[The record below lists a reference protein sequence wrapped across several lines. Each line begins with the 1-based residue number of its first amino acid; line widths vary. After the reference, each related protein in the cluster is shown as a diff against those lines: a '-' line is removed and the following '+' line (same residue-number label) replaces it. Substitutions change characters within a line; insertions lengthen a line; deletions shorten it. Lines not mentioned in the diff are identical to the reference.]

1 MDRIAFVCQHGAAK
15 SVIAAEL
22 YQSLA
27 ARRGRVAVARAF
39 GIEPDPDVPGPV
51 VDGLGRDGIDVAG
64 RIPVEAGAERLAD
77 ADLIVLIGCDLPAG
91 VSIANPLVRWDDVP
105 AVSDDFEAARAAI
118 VRRLEQLLDDRA

>member
-22 YQSLA
+22 YRSLA
-27 ARRGRVAVARAF
+27 ARRGRVAVATAF
-39 GIEPDPDVPGPV
+39 GIEPDPEVPGPV

-64 RIPVEAGAERLAD
+64 RIPVEVGAEPLAD
-77 ADLIVLIGCDLPAG
+77 ADLVILIGCDLPAG
-91 VSIANPLVRWDDVP
+91 VSIANPVVRWDDVP

-118 VRRLEQLLDDRA
+118 MRRLEQLLDDRA